1 MDDKTYDYIVVGA
14 GSAGCALAS
23 RLSERPDLRIL
34 LIEAGGRDRHPWVRI
49 PLGIGKILADERFVW
64 KYETEGEPPAR
75 RSQALLAARP
85 APRRVQLSVLSRFDS
100 AIDIGKISATYDADM
115 AKSEASPLARQAD
128 PPVCQDSKK

>member
-34 LIEAGGRDRHPWVRI
+34 LIEAGGRDRYPWVRI

-64 KYETEGEPPAR
+64 KYETEGEPQLDDRNLYWPHGR
-75 RSQALLAARP
+75 LLGGSSSQSCLVFTP
-85 APRRVQLSVLSRFDS
+85 
-100 AIDIGKISATYDADM
+100 
-115 AKSEASPLARQAD
+115 PLI
-128 PPVCQDSKK
+128 